1 MKYVIGVDIGT
12 QSSKALL
19 VDANGRIVA
28 QHSRSYQ
35 VDTPRPL
42 WAEQWPQV
50 WFDAVRACIGECV
63 RQAQAAPGFDPA
75 QVAAICISS
84 LYGGSGI
91 PVDAEMQPL
100 HPCLIW
106 MDRRANDEVAW
117 IRKTLDVDRLRTLT
131 GNGIDSYYGYTKMLW
146 IKNQRPEIWEKTR
159 YFLPPNS
166 YINYLLTGELAVDHS
181 SAGNIGG
188 VYDIVGRNWCPE
200 TMAMLGIP
208 LQMMPSRLLQ
218 SSDAVGGLLP
228 QWAQEFGLPA
238 GIPLMA
244 GGVDAAVA
252 TLAAGAVKAGNHV
265 AMIGTSM
272 CWGYLNQHTDASH
285 GLISMPHVFNGLQD
299 NYIFGGA
306 ITAGASV
313 SWFREQFCQAE
324 IAEAKQQQVDPH
336 QLLEVRAAAIAPGCD
351 GVLFLPYLMGERSP
365 VWDAG
370 ASGAFVGL
378 SLYHSRAHMYRAV
391 LEGVSFALKHNM
403 DAGAKGAL
411 FLDERLVV
419 VGGAS
424 HSDLWMQIIA
434 DITGY
439 AVYTIKENVEAA
451 LGAALLA
458 AYGAGLVSR
467 EDVKQGWVSLEQ
479 RASPDAAR
487 HRMYA
492 ARFEVYRELYPAL
505 KPIMHK
511 LQTA

>member
-19 VDANGRIVA
+19 VGAGGQIVA
-28 QHSRSYQ
+28 QHSRGYQ
-35 VDTPRPL
+35 VDTPKPL

-50 WFDAVRACIGECV
+50 WFDAVRECIRECV
-63 RQAQAAPGFDPA
+63 RQAAAAPGFTA
-75 QVAAICISS
+75 ESVAAICISS

-91 PVDAEMQPL
+91 PVDAEMRPL

-106 MDRRANDEVAW
+106 MDRRANEEVAW
-117 IRKTLDVDRLRTLT
+117 IKQALDVERLRMLT

-146 IKNQRPEIWEKTR
+146 IKNQRPEIWGKTR

-188 VYDIVGRNWCPE
+188 VYDIVARRWCSE

-208 LQMMPSRLLQ
+208 LQMMPQRLLQ
-218 SSDAVGGLLP
+218 SSDVVGGLLP

-252 TLAAGAVKAGNHV
+252 TLAAGAVKEGNHV

-324 IAEAKQQQVDPH
+324 IAEAGRQQIDPH
-336 QLLEVRAAAIAPGCD
+336 RLLEAQAAAIAAGCD

-391 LEGVSFALKHNM
+391 LEGVTFALKHNM
-403 DAGAKGAL
+403 EAGAKGAR

-424 HSDLWMQIIA
+424 HSDVWMQMIA

-458 AYGAGLVSR
+458 AFGAGLISR
-467 EDVKQGWVSLEQ
+467 EDVEHGWVCLVP
-479 RASPDAAR
+479 RASPNPATHQVYAGRFDAYCA
-487 HRMYA
+487 
-492 ARFEVYRELYPAL
+492 LYPAL
-505 KPIMHK
+505 KPIMQK
-511 LQTA
+511 LQTV